1 LNDAKQKLTGQ
12 LGRAKQLLE
21 EAQRRERDLK
31 AQVAAQQGA
40 AASSHTEIGQQ
51 ASHTSLHGMYALVP
65 FVVLTPT
72 PSPQSIYEHGRL
84 KLCEQHLRTVGLLSN
99 YKGIF

>member
-21 EAQRRERDLK
+21 DAQRRERDLK

-51 ASHTSLHGMYALVP
+51 ASHTSLRGMYALVP
-65 FVVLTPT
+65 FVV
-72 PSPQSIYEHGRL
+72 L

-99 YKGIF
+99 YKRIFF